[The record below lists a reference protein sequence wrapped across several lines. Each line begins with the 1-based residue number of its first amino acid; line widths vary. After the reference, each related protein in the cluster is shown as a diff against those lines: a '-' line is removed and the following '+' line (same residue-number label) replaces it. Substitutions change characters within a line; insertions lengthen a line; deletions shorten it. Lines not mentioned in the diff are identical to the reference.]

1 MRFCSIALG
10 IGCAI
15 GLGTDFVGLG
25 IGCTIA
31 LGAGSAVALGSC
43 AVALGSYA
51 IAIGSCVIAMGYDIT
66 VVGFAIGLGI
76 GCAPVGIGFTFGLGI
91 GCTIAFALGWAISP
105 SSCAMAL
112 GSCAV
117 TLSS

>member
-1 MRFCSIALG
+1 MCFCSIALG

-25 IGCTIA
+25 IGRTIA

-51 IAIGSCVIAMGYDIT
+51 IAIGSYIIAMGYDIT
-66 VVGFAIGLGI
+66 VVGFAIGLSIGYALVGLCL
-76 GCAPVGIGFTFGLGI
+76 GCAKLA
-91 GCTIAFALGWAISP
+91 IAICPLIWSGRHHADTSRRGRVE
-105 SSCAMAL
+105 
-112 GSCAV
+112 G
-117 TLSS
+117 